1 MLDQKEREALYA
13 REYEPKYGNLH
24 FHTEHSDNMRSVE
37 TVVKRAKE
45 EGYRGLAITDHDT
58 ITGWREF
65 RELCEQEGLEY
76 ILGAEFYG
84 NAFGVSFHLTSYDFD
99 PENEGIKALLQ
110 LGKEREQYKTRTR
123 FDLGV
128 ARGTIKGIT
137 WEEVLEY
144 NKGINFLYHAHVARA
159 MIAKGVLKPEERNEF
174 RQVNFV
180 AKNVPITGTP
190 SAPEV
195 KDVIETVKAAGGV
208 TFMAHP
214 SYQDR
219 EEYMEA
225 MIGLGI
231 RGIELWHP
239 DNRLSAY
246 EKIEALIAKHNL
258 YTGGGSDHNGYME
271 GFAFYEPGRPKH
283 GARSVPRAMF
293 GVTEEQFRA
302 LKERALG

>member
-1 MLDQKEREALYA
+1 MEQAEKEVFYA
-13 REYEPKYGNLH
+13 QSYEPKFGNLH

-45 EGYRGLAITDHDT
+45 EGYKGLGITDHDT
-58 ITGWREF
+58 ITGWGEF
-65 RELCEQEGLEY
+65 REICEQEKMEY

-84 NAFGVSFHLTSYDFD
+84 NAFGVPFHLTSYDFD

-110 LGKEREQYKTRTR
+110 RGKEREQYKTRTR

-137 WEEVLEY
+137 WEEVVEY
-144 NKGINFLYHAHVARA
+144 NKGINFLYHAHVSRA

-225 MIGLGI
+225 MIELGVQ
-231 RGIELWHP
+231 GIELWHP
-239 DNRLSAY
+239 SNRGWVY
-246 EKIEALIAKHNL
+246 EKIEELIAKHNL
-258 YTGGGSDHNGYME
+258 YTGGGTDHHGYME
-271 GFAFYEPGRPKH
+271 GCPFYEVGSDKNRD
-283 GARSVPRAMF
+283 RSVPRAMF
-293 GVTEEQFRA
+293 GVSEEHFRQ